1 MQCDLASVLSRPA
14 FDKPIRNQTVDQP
27 DRSGMRQAKDPPQLV
42 VGHALAV
49 ANDDECRRGL
59 AAAAYDL
66 ARALL
71 NAVHDRERQRSQ
83 QIRNSSFH
91 ANFHAGNNMCAA
103 HKKQLDLICVLR
115 TYLSQKSD
123 DDMEDDD
130 DDPER
135 SLIDADC
142 QRR

>member
-49 ANDDECRRGL
+49 ANDDECRRRL
-59 AAAAYDL
+59 AASAYDL

-71 NAVHDRERQRSQ
+71 NAVHHRERKRPQ
-83 QIRNSSFH
+83 QIRDSSFH
-91 ANFHAGNNMCAA
+91 VGNNMCAA

-130 DDPER
+130 DDQER

-142 QRR
+142 QRQ

>member
-1 MQCDLASVLSRPA
+1 MQCDLPTILSRPA

-27 DRSGMRQAKDPPQLV
+27 DCSGMRQAKDSPQLV

-49 ANDDECRRGL
+49 ANDNKCRRRL

-71 NAVHDRERQRSQ
+71 DAVHDRERQRSQ
-83 QIRNSSFH
+83 QIRDSS
-91 ANFHAGNNMCAA
+91 FHAGNNMCAA
-103 HKKQLDLICVLR
+103 HKKQLDLICALR

-123 DDMEDDD
+123 DDTEDDD
-130 DDPER
+130 DDPKR

-142 QRR
+142 QRQ

>member
-49 ANDDECRRGL
+49 ANDDECRRRL

-83 QIRNSSFH
+83 QIRDSS
-91 ANFHAGNNMCAA
+91 FHAGNNMCAA
-103 HKKQLDLICVLR
+103 HKKQLDQICVLR
-115 TYLSQKSD
+115 TYLPQKSD

-130 DDPER
+130 EYPER

-142 QRR
+142 HRQ